1 MLASYLAS
9 IYPANIYIANSPVY
23 IVRNIRRPEIEIV
36 DTEEV
41 K

>member
-1 MLASYLAS
+1 MLASYLAD
-9 IYPANIYIANSPVY
+9 IYTANIYLANMPIY
-23 IVRNIRRPEIEIV
+23 IVRNIWRPEIEIV